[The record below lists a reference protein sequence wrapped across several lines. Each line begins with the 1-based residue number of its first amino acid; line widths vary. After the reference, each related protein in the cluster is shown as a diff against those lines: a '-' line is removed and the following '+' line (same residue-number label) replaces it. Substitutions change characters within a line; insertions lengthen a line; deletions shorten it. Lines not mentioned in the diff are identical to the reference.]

1 MNIINIKNSF
11 FLQNPWIKSAGTH
24 RTADRKACC
33 VLDTADIIGLR
44 THHKPDTVS

>member
-1 MNIINIKNSF
+1 MNIINTKNSF
-11 FLQNPWIKSAGTH
+11 AKPVDKTIRDTPCCEPE
-24 RTADRKACC
+24 ACR